1 MKKYLTEKNIM
12 WAAIAVLAL
21 MSFNQHSSSNRFER
35 MNRGMV
41 ERMRS
46 MPKGLMKGEMG
57 VEQKRGRGNGKNRGN
72 SKQEEK

>member
-1 MKKYLTEKNIM
+1 MKKYLTEKNFM

-46 MPKGLMKGEMG
+46 MPKGPMKGKMDGER
-57 VEQKRGRGNGKNRGN
+57 KDRRGNEKNRGN
-72 SKQEEK
+72 SKKEGE